1 MPNSTEPLIA
11 GQVPLHEIM
20 ARLACERPVF
30 HSEADLRLA
39 FVRALWTLAPE
50 IAPRLEVGQ
59 HQTGPVELLD
69 LLCLGPL
76 GTTAVE
82 FKYFTA
88 RWTGTV
94 ADHGEQ
100 FALRAHSSDD
110 VARQRYVSDIERLER
125 FCAPAHS
132 RNGLAL
138 IVTNAATLWSPPLV
152 RMQPTRDA
160 EFRIHHGR
168 SLSGT
173 LLWGGGDYRAN
184 TRVLHG
190 RYELHWRPYAQL
202 KGRNGELRYLVVEVT
217 SGPAPQDP

>member
-1 MPNSTEPLIA
+1 MFNRTEPLIA
-11 GQVPLHEIM
+11 GQVSLHAIM
-20 ARLACERPVF
+20 ARLADERPVF

-76 GTTAVE
+76 GTTAIE
-82 FKYFTA
+82 FKYFTS
-88 RWTGTV
+88 RWAGTV
-94 ADHGEQ
+94 GDHGEQ

-125 FCAPAHS
+125 FCTPK
-132 RNGLAL
+132 RPYNGLAL
-138 IVTNAATLWSPPLV
+138 IVTNAAALWSLPLP
-152 RMQPTRDA
+152 RRQPTRDA

-168 SLSGT
+168 SISGT
-173 LLWGGGDYRAN
+173 LLWGGGDYPAN
-184 TRVLHG
+184 TRVLRG
-190 RYELHWRPYAQL
+190 RYELHWRPYARL
-202 KGRNGELRYLVVEVT
+202 EGRNGELRYLVVEVT
-217 SGPAPQDP
+217 PGPAPQKP